1 MDGDFWGWGLTQFSQ
16 RVEQRVGPLEL
27 FELPFRDDM
36 NRVDVGRF
44 VQVKNRR
51 LDFIELAYDNYLFER
66 VGHFEG
72 LGRQGLDIVERHGWK
87 QFSFGGVA
95 ENDDKI
101 IVFAEGV
108 EKGGGE
114 GFVDLSFIEKGNV
127 FFEKIE
133 GGLFFIP
140 GHAAAHLCLEIIS
153 QPSNISTF
161 KY

>member
-1 MDGDFWGWGLTQFSQ
+1 
-16 RVEQRVGPLEL
+16 
-27 FELPFRDDM
+27 
-36 NRVDVGRF
+36 
-44 VQVKNRR
+44 
-51 LDFIELAYDNYLFER
+51 
-66 VGHFEG
+66 
-72 LGRQGLDIVERHGWK
+72 
-87 QFSFGGVA
+87 
-95 ENDDKI
+95 
-101 IVFAEGV
+101 VFAEGV